1 MMLTGI
7 INVLPHLQAGT
18 LRPLVVTS
26 AERSP
31 MLPDTPTV
39 AESGLPGYSDAI
51 WNAFF
56 VPAGT
61 PPEVIAKL
69 NSALNAALNDPEVKA
84 SIEKLSTTV
93 KPGTPEDLDALMRG
107 DIERWGALIKE
118 QNIQLN

>member
-1 MMLTGI
+1 M
-7 INVLPHLQAGT
+7 
-18 LRPLVVTS
+18 
-26 AERSP
+26 
-31 MLPDTPTV
+31 
-39 AESGLPGYSDAI
+39 
-51 WNAFF
+51 
-56 VPAGT
+56 PAGT